1 MNATT
6 QRYAAFAPTDPALR
20 AYVNPVGYYPPSD
33 PVAGDVVAGAVCT
46 FVGSLDDAEAVVAK
60 DNALRQPITIADV
73 LYASRPAGERRMNAP
88 KSATVRTNAS
98 IARRLT
104 TGARLLPR
112 GVLRV
117 EAAAALDSLLASG
130 YALTQ
135 TGVIARALAEA
146 AETRAL

>member
-1 MNATT
+1 
-6 QRYAAFAPTDPALR
+6 
-20 AYVNPVGYYPPSD
+20 
-33 PVAGDVVAGAVCT
+33 
-46 FVGSLDDAEAVVAK
+46 
-60 DNALRQPITIADV
+60 
-73 LYASRPAGERRMNAP
+73 MNAP

-98 IARRLT
+98 IARRLA